1 MSFSADLQNLI
12 VSLQTLT
19 GAGICFHDYE
29 HLFDSGDIDPSYVH
43 HHCDFCEYIRSLD
56 GKYSCVLSDRT
67 EVGEL
72 ALRLRKPFFHKC
84 AAGLTEYVIPLII
97 ESSVV
102 GVVFLGQCI
111 TEEMQE
117 GEILKHLNLDDKK
130 IETIRNLYH
139 RMPVLSKQQLI
150 AAGNIFSLA
159 FLRLVDNY
167 GKNAIHYGKYDN
179 ISGLIKRIKYFIS
192 ANYMTKLSLS
202 SLAETFFV
210 SPAYLSRIFRENM
223 NKSVM
228 EYIFEIRIAEAKN
241 LLSGTKMPI
250 GSVAF
255 TVGYEDQNYFSRLF
269 RKQTGL
275 SPCEYRAASKKQ
287 AYDKTAFG

>member
-1 MSFSADLQNLI
+1 MPFSADLQALI
-12 VSLQTLT
+12 ESMQTLT
-19 GAGICFHDYE
+19 GVGICFHDYE
-29 HLFDSGDIDPSYVH
+29 HLFDKGDIASCYVH

-72 ALRLRKPFFHKC
+72 ALKLRKPFFHKC
-84 AAGLTEYVIPLII
+84 SAGLTEYVIPLII

-117 GEILKHLNLDDKK
+117 SEILKLVNLEGDK
-130 IETIRNLYH
+130 IETFRNLYH

-179 ISGLIKRIKYFIS
+179 TSGLIERIKYFIS
-192 ANYMTKLSLS
+192 ANYMTELSLS

-210 SPAYLSRIFRENM
+210 SPAYLSRVFRENM

-228 EYIFEIRIAEAKN
+228 EYIFEIRIAEAEN
-241 LLSGTKMPI
+241 LLKETKMPI

-255 TVGYEDQNYFSRLF
+255 AVGYQDQNYFSRFF

-275 SPCEYRAASKKQ
+275 SPCEFRESSKK
-287 AYDKTAFG
+287 TGIE